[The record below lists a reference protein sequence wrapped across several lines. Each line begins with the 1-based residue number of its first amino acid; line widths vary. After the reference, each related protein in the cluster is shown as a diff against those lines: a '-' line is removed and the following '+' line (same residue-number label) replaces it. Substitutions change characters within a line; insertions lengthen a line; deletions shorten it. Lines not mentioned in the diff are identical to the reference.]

1 MTRLVGKTQVVER
14 DPNPIYKLDSV
25 RAPMNEDSTKGYFV
39 FNGKLNKNREKS
51 LKRSDTILKL
61 RKNQSTIR
69 RNGGAI
75 VNSKSLST
83 LIEKSKNNSFQKSI
97 TPQLMLENAN
107 SDLDFGESL
116 ARNDKGSFV
125 VTAFS
130 DNDKNEYVE
139 ESKEKS
145 VFISQCSDFESNLN
159 QNYNENVFVTDSQT
173 NLNTNHN
180 VSLASKALNSK
191 LTSKRETNKDGV
203 KFVTAESYEQMH
215 HYSYP

>member
-1 MTRLVGKTQVVER
+1 VTRLVGKTQGVER
-14 DPNPIYKLDSV
+14 DPNPIYKLDSA

-39 FNGKLNKNREKS
+39 FNSKLNKNREKS

-61 RKNQSTIR
+61 RKNQSTFR

-75 VNSKSLST
+75 VNSKSLSS

-97 TPQLMLENAN
+97 TPMLMLENAN
-107 SDLDFGESL
+107 SDLDYGESL
-116 ARNDKGSFV
+116 ARNDKGSFG

-130 DNDKNEYVE
+130 DNDKNEYAE
-139 ESKEKS
+139 DSKEKS

-159 QNYNENVFVTDSQT
+159 QNSNENVFVTDIQT

-180 VSLASKALNSK
+180 VSLVSKALNSK

-203 KFVTAESYEQMH
+203 KFVTAESYERMH
-215 HYSYP
+215 QYSYP